1 MLTHKALQVVK
12 NLGGSVL
19 AFERGARVAPRVE
32 ELGRE
37 TARIEQELLGQ
48 ATHIS
53 DINARGHELVQRAE
67 RSSSAMLIERYA
79 ADVRSLLALLVQKYK
94 Y

>member
-1 MLTHKALQVVK
+1 M
-12 NLGGSVL
+12 L

-79 ADVRSLLALLVQKYK
+79 ADVRSVLALLAQKYK